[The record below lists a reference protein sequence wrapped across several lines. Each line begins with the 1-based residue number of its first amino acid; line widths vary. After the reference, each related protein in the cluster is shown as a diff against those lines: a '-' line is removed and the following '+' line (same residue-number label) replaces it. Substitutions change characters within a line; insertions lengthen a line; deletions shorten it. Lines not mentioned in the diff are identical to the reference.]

1 MRMIYD
7 AEVPA
12 SAIEAAKS
20 SLKIG
25 YGHTSHGGQITS
37 GMTGLIDFVNDNND
51 SGERFAAYD
60 DNLFSWSRDG
70 GDGVL
75 QLFEGSG
82 YDSGDLELDCGTSGW
97 DDETREFLGV
107 PYSSDYNVIMWSWCG
122 ELSYISIDDVDDYLS
137 RMETLETE
145 YQEVVFIYMTG
156 HLDGGSGDPDTSTL
170 AANNQRIRDYCINN
184 KQDSL

>member
-1 MRMIYD
+1 MLLLFVSCDLLSSNPATGGDAIIADHRIMRMIYD
-7 AEVPA
+7 AEVPV

-97 DDETREFLGV
+97 DDETKR
-107 PYSSDYNVIMWSWCG
+107 
-122 ELSYISIDDVDDYLS
+122 
-137 RMETLETE
+137 
-145 YQEVVFIYMTG
+145 VFRCPI
-156 HLDGGSGDPDTSTL
+156 
-170 AANNQRIRDYCINN
+170 
-184 KQDSL
+184 